1 MSRSIQTLSLT
12 LAALLLLALLA
23 AAAVLSLVVVD
34 VAGAKTV
41 MVSITKNGYVPK
53 AATIA
58 VGDTVQFTNSDT
70 VVHQVTFK
78 TTTGVA
84 CSPNPLVLQST
95 QSGTCT
101 FGSPGTFTYSDPNV
115 KGKTFR
121 GTVTVTGR
129 VPADTLTLSAKPRA
143 LVYGGRVTLT
153 GTLTNQKV
161 GENVDVLA
169 TACGQTA
176 ATKVTTVKTTTGG
189 AYSAVVKPLKNT
201 VYRVRVKNTS
211 SPAVTV
217 KVGPRLRLGKVI
229 PHRYSLRVFA
239 DRSFAGK
246 YGTFQRYNA
255 ALGRWVNVKRVLLRA
270 NSTGIAPTVISS
282 VPFRSTTPMRLRVRV
297 ILPQLQVGSCYLP
310 GRSNVIFS

>member
-1 MSRSIQTLSLT
+1 MRK
-12 LAALLLLALLA
+12 LLIT
-23 AAAVLSLVVVD
+23 AAAVLSLVIVGA
-34 VAGAKTV
+34 AGAKTV
-41 MVSITKNGYVPK
+41 TVSITKNGYVPN
-53 AATIA
+53 AATVA

-84 CSPNPLVLQST
+84 CSPNPLLLQPA

-115 KGKTFR
+115 KGNTFR
-121 GTVTVTGR
+121 GTVTVTGQ
-129 VPADTLTLSAKPRA
+129 VPAEALTLSAKPQA
-143 LVYGGRVTLT
+143 LVYGGQVTLT
-153 GTLTNQKV
+153 GTLSNQKV

-176 ATKVTTVKTTTGG
+176 ATKVTTVQTTTGG
-189 AYSAVVKPLKNT
+189 AYIAVVKPLENT
-201 VYRVRVKNTS
+201 VYTVRVKNTS

-217 KVGPRLRLGKVI
+217 KVGPRLRLGKVA
-229 PHRYSLRVFA
+229 PHRYSLRVSA
-239 DRSFAGK
+239 ARSFAGK
-246 YGTFQRYNA
+246 YGTFQRYNTT
-255 ALGRWVNVKRVLLRA
+255 LGRWVNVKRVLLRA

-282 VPFRSTTPMRLRVRV
+282 VPFRSTIPARLRVRV